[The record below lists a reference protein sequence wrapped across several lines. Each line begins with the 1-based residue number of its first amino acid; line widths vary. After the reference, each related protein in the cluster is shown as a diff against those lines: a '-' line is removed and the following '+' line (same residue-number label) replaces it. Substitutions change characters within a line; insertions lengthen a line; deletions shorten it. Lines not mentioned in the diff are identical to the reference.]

1 MMNYIALMTLARK
14 EIIRI
19 LRIWPQ
25 TIIPSI
31 ITICLYF
38 LIFGNLIGTRI
49 GKIGNF
55 DYMQFIVPG
64 LIMMSVITNSY
75 ANVVSSFFGN
85 KFQKNIEEI
94 LIAPVS
100 NWIIIIGYCTGG
112 LFRGILL
119 GILVTCV
126 SLFFVK
132 FNIYNLPLVIL
143 VVFLTSSLFSLAG
156 FFNAI
161 FAKKFDDIGIFT
173 TFILSPLTYLGG
185 VFYSITMLPQHW
197 RTVSLFNPVLYMVD
211 ALRYGFLGASDINI
225 YIALSILIFCIVALF
240 IACMHLL
247 KIGYGLKE

>member
-1 MMNYIALMTLARK
+1 MNYVALITLARK
-14 EIIRI
+14 EVIRI
-19 LRIWPQ
+19 VRIWPQ

-55 DYMQFIVPG
+55 DYMKFIVPG
-64 LIMMSVITNSY
+64 LIMMSIITNSY

-94 LIAPVS
+94 LIAPMS
-100 NWIIIIGYCTGG
+100 NWVIIVGYCAGG

-126 SLFFVK
+126 SLFFTK
-132 FNIYNLPLVIL
+132 LTIHNLSLVIF
-143 VVFLTSSLFSLAG
+143 VVFLTASLFSLAG
-156 FFNAI
+156 FLNAI

-185 VFYSITMLPQHW
+185 VFYSINMLPDHW
-197 RTVSLFNPVLYMVD
+197 RTLSLFNPILYMVD
-211 ALRYGFLGASDINI
+211 AFRYGFLGVSDINI
-225 YIALSILIFCIVALF
+225 YIAVSILIFCIITLF
-240 IACMHLL
+240 VVCVYLL
-247 KIGYGLKE
+247 KIGYGLRE

>member
-1 MMNYIALMTLARK
+1 MNYVALITLARK

-55 DYMQFIVPG
+55 DYMKFIVPG

-112 LFRGILL
+112 LFRGMLL

-126 SLFFVK
+126 SLFFVTL
-132 FNIYNLPLVIL
+132 NIHNLPLVIL

-197 RTVSLFNPVLYMVD
+197 RTASLFNPVLYMVD